1 MNRTREPATGDSRRG
16 ALRSRAHTG
25 AMSGLTVGVVF
36 SLLATLD
43 YASRGNEAFVSRG
56 TSYGALVST
65 YLVGYPLAGV
75 LAWMMMPIARSA
87 MGAMFVGAVSVLPLM
102 AGVRLAFWGVAS
114 WGTMDELLF
123 GLGIVTGAY
132 FAWAAHREWKN
143 GRLGALSK
151 DTGKR

>member
-1 MNRTREPATGDSRRG
+1 MKHAREPGSGESKRG
-16 ALRSRAHTG
+16 ALWSRANRG
-25 AMSGLTVGVVF
+25 AMSGFAVGVIF

-123 GLGIVTGAY
+123 GLGIITGAY

-151 DTGKR
+151 DTGKK